1 MSTGNPIT
9 DRSLVVAY
17 QSGDNT
23 ALTALVERWH
33 KKFCTKAF
41 WIVKD
46 PEIAKDIAQDSWRTI
61 MVKINDIKDPDKFGS
76 WALRIVFTKSMDV
89 LRLNSKN
96 RKRKEQYSNEQER
109 LKGEEVD
116 IEPLKTKLLDA
127 IKALPAHQQ
136 MVIKLFYV
144 EDYNLKEIAELLTIN
159 VGTVKSRLFHA
170 RETLKQTLKQYN
182 YENK

>member
-1 MSTGNPIT
+1 
-9 DRSLVVAY
+9 
-17 QSGDNT
+17 
-23 ALTALVERWH
+23 
-33 KKFCTKAF
+33 
-41 WIVKD
+41 
-46 PEIAKDIAQDSWRTI
+46 
-61 MVKINDIKDPDKFGS
+61 INDIKDPDKFGS